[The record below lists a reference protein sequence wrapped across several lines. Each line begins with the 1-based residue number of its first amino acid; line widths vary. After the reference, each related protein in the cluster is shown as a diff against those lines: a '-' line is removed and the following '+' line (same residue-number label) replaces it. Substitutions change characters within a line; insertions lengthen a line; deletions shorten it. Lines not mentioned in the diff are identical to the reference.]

1 MGPSAS
7 REMSRVRVG
16 LLGGTFD
23 PPHLAHLVVAEW
35 ARVALELDEVRFL
48 VAGDPWMKDTA
59 SEVGQRVAMT
69 ELAVAD
75 NDAFTVDDRET
86 RRPGPTYT
94 ADTLE
99 ELHAEEPDTDWF
111 FLLGADAVE
120 KLPLWHRAGDAVAL
134 ATFVAVA
141 RPGYRLMLENEL
153 LREVVRLD
161 VPHLAISSTGLRR
174 AVRQGGVVRYLVP
187 PSVERYIG
195 EHELYRS

>member
-1 MGPSAS
+1 
-7 REMSRVRVG
+7 MSVRVG

-35 ARVALELDEVRFL
+35 ARTTLGLDEVRFL

-59 SEVGQRVAMT
+59 SEADHRVAMT

-86 RRPGPTYT
+86 RRSGPTYT
-94 ADTLE
+94 AETLE
-99 ELHAEEPDTDWF
+99 ELHAEEPDSSWW

-120 KLPLWHRAGDAVAL
+120 KLPLWHRASDAVEL

-141 RPGYRLMLENEL
+141 RPGYQLTLENEL
-153 LREVVRLD
+153 LRGVVRLD

-174 AVRQGGVVRYLVP
+174 AVRSGGVIRYLVP
-187 PSVERYIG
+187 ASVERYIG